1 MGNIQILDCTLRDG
15 GYVNSW
21 DFGSVNIKKIIN
33 NLVESNVE
41 YIECGFLKDC
51 VCDGEKSI
59 FSDIVQIRD
68 FLPKKEFQ
76 SKFALM
82 LNYGDFLLENLPSNN
97 KNLAIR
103 IAFKK
108 EDLKKALEECK
119 KIKNKGYDIFIN
131 PMHTNFYSASEI
143 LDLIKEVNKIG
154 PYAFTIADT
163 TGAMKE
169 KDVLKLFYLIDNELN
184 SEIKLC
190 FHSHNNLQLSFTN
203 AQALIKAKNRR
214 ELIIDST
221 IFGMGRGAGNIQTE
235 QLVQYLNDNCSKNY
249 NLIPILKTIDEVINP
264 IYSKTPWGYSVPYYL
279 AATNHCHPNY
289 AKFLSDRKIDV
300 EKIDLILKGL
310 PSDKKLTYDESY
322 ICRFVEM
329 N

>member
-15 GYVNSW
+15 GYVNNW
-21 DFGSVNIKKIIN
+21 DFGKSNIDKIID
-33 NLVESNVE
+33 NLIESKID
-41 YIECGFLKDC
+41 YIECGFLKKGNISKERS
-51 VCDGEKSI
+51 V
-59 FSDIVQIRD
+59 FSNLECINELLSKRNI
-68 FLPKKEFQ
+68 Q
-76 SKFALM
+76 SRFALM
-82 LNYGDFLLENLPSNN
+82 LNYGGFDIEDLPENFC
-97 KNLAIR
+97 NLIIR

-108 EDLKKALEECK
+108 ENLIEALEVCK

-131 PMHTNFYSASEI
+131 PMHTNFYGASEI
-143 LDLIKEVNKIG
+143 LDLIKEVNEIK

-169 KDVLKLFYLIDNELN
+169 KDVLKLFYLIDNELD
-184 SEIKLC
+184 SSIKLC

-203 AQALIKAKNRR
+203 SQALIKVTSGRD
-214 ELIIDST
+214 LIIDST

-235 QLVQYLNDNCSKNY
+235 QLIQYLNDNCLKKY

-289 AKFLSDRKIDV
+289 AKFLSDKKIDV
-300 EKIDLILKGL
+300 EQIDFMLKEI
-310 PSDKKLTYDESY
+310 PDNKKLIYDENY
-322 ICRFVEM
+322 IE
-329 N
+329 NLLNK